1 MLYVKVAKGSMDEVC
16 KKVEAATVAQKFGV
30 LGSIDLKAKMNAKGV
45 AFGPEVRVLEV
56 CSPTHAKR
64 ALETDMVVS
73 TVLPCRISVYQDNG
87 TVKVAT
93 MKPTVML
100 DLFGK
105 PELAPLAR
113 EVEAAMVAI
122 IDAACA

>member
-1 MLYVKVAKGSMDEVC
+1 MLYVKDAKGSMDEVC
-16 KKVEAATVAQKFGV
+16 KKLEAATVAQKFGV

-64 ALETDMVVS
+64 ALQAAMVIS
-73 TVLPCRISVYQDNG
+73 TALPCRISVYQEDG
-87 TVKVAT
+87 KVKVAT
-93 MKPTVML
+93 MKPTAML
-100 DLFGK
+100 AMFNK
-105 PELAPLAR
+105 PETAALAR
-113 EVEAAMVAI
+113 ELEAAMVAI